1 MFICKEHRELS
12 IGMTTGYEAAW
23 SLATRARLAERRRDV
38 HNCFSGHKLTIFFA
52 TSKVYSI

>member
-23 SLATRARLAERRRDV
+23 SLAYQSTFSRAQTR
-38 HNCFSGHKLTIFFA
+38 FT
-52 TSKVYSI
+52 